1 MVVAVQVEMVH
12 LELQLMAEQSAIT
25 QLLHQVRLE
34 TERQILAAAEREQLM
49 AMVVPV
55 VLV

>member
-1 MVVAVQVEMVH
+1 MVAVELVEMAH
-12 LELQLMAEQSAIT
+12 LELHLMAEQSAIT

-34 TERQILAAAEREQLM
+34 TVRQILAAAAREQPM
-49 AMVVPV
+49 VMVVPV